1 MTLTTN
7 LMGFSHLFLLNPE
20 FFPGLRITDKFS
32 NRFSFNLVNKKEKE
46 KYKIHAQELDDMV
59 LHNSSLP
66 QTTLMITDA
75 SIKNDIATFVKIA
88 DNGLYFIF
96 PFHFILFLF
105 FSFFPFIFYFS
116 IFRTTQV
123 RGYQSRCHIS
133 HNLMA

>member
-7 LMGFSHLFLLNPE
+7 LTGFFHLFLLNPE

-46 KYKIHAQELDDMV
+46 KYKICAQELDDMV

-96 PFHFILFLF
+96 PFYFILFLF

-123 RGYQSRCHIS
+123 RGY
-133 HNLMA
+133 